1 MASSTPDFALRSPHF
16 LPPSAMTAPRH
27 DPYAALRHG
36 DFRWYVLSV
45 MAMTVATQIRGVVV
59 AWQLYA
65 LTHDP
70 LVLGL
75 IGLAEALPFI
85 ATALFAGHV
94 ADRTD
99 RRTIALGAM
108 VALLG
113 CAASL
118 LALSNHRV
126 VSARDV
132 PWFYLVIGA
141 SGIARSFLM
150 AARTALVAEL
160 VPRDHYANAT
170 AWRTSSWQ
178 LAAVVGPAVGG
189 LIYAF
194 GGPTPAYAT
203 DVTLMAVGVVTLT
216 LVRPR
221 GRPAVVEG
229 EGTIESLG
237 AGIRF
242 VFSQPILLGAISLDL
257 FSVLFGGAVALL
269 PVFAADILHVGP
281 EGLGLLRA
289 APAVGAVAM
298 SLWLAH
304 RPPLTRAGH
313 ALLLNVALF
322 GVSIIAFGLSHA
334 FWLSALLLVFNG
346 AVDTVSVVIRSTILQ
361 EWTPA
366 PLLGRV
372 AAVNSVFIGSSNEI
386 GAFESGTAAKL
397 LGTVPSVIFG
407 GLMTLGVVGVTA
419 WRVPSL
425 RRLKELRA

>member
-1 MASSTPDFALRSPHF
+1 MSASRP
-16 LPPSAMTAPRH
+16 H

-65 LTHDP
+65 ITHDP

-94 ADRTD
+94 ADTRD
-99 RRTIALGAM
+99 RRWIALLAM
-108 VALLG
+108 TALLG

-118 LALSNHRV
+118 LALTFHPGLGAS
-126 VSARDV
+126 DV
-132 PWFYLVIGA
+132 PWFYAVIGV
-141 SGIARSFLM
+141 SGVARSFLM
-150 AARTALVAEL
+150 AARTALVSEI
-160 VPRDHYANAT
+160 VPRDHYANAS

-178 LAAVVGPAVGG
+178 FAAVLGPAIGG
-189 LIYAF
+189 FLYAF
-194 GGPTPAYAT
+194 GGPRVSYAT
-203 DVTLMAVGVVTLT
+203 DVSLMTVAVLTMT

-221 GRPAVVEG
+221 GRPTGHEG
-229 EGTIESLG
+229 EGIFASLG

-242 VFSQPILLGAISLDL
+242 VFSRQILLGAISLDL
-257 FSVLFGGAVALL
+257 FAVLFGGAVALL

-281 EGLGLLRA
+281 QGLGVLRA

-298 SLWLAH
+298 SLWIAH
-304 RPPLTRAGH
+304 RPPMRRAGQ
-313 ALLLNVALF
+313 ALLLAVALF
-322 GVSIIAFGLSHA
+322 GLHSIVFGLSTS
-334 FWLSALLLVFNG
+334 FWLSVALLVFGG

-361 EWTPA
+361 EWTP
-366 PLLGRV
+366 PELMGRV

-397 LGTVPSVIFG
+397 MGTVPSVIFG

-419 WRVPSL
+419 WRVPAL
-425 RRLKELRA
+425 RELKELRAH

>member
-1 MASSTPDFALRSPHF
+1 VSDTP
-16 LPPSAMTAPRH
+16 H

-45 MAMTVATQIRGVVV
+45 MAMTIATQIRGVVV

-85 ATALFAGHV
+85 ATALFAGHT
-94 ADRTD
+94 ADRSD
-99 RRTIALGAM
+99 RRAIALIAM
-108 VALLG
+108 SALFCCAVALFGL
-113 CAASL
+113 SL
-118 LALSNHRV
+118 RGGVTRA
-126 VSARDV
+126 DV
-132 PWFYLVIGA
+132 PWFYLIIGA

-160 VPRDHYANAT
+160 VPRDHYANAS

-178 LAAVVGPAVGG
+178 LAAVLGPALGG
-189 LIYAF
+189 LLYAF
-194 GGPTPAYAT
+194 GGAVVAYAS
-203 DVTLMAVGVVTLT
+203 DVSLMALGVGTLL

-221 GRPAVVEG
+221 GRPAITEG
-229 EGTIESLG
+229 EGILDSLS
-237 AGIRF
+237 AGVRF
-242 VFSQPILLGAISLDL
+242 VFSRPILLGAISLDL

-281 EGLGLLRA
+281 QGLGLLRA
-289 APAVGAVAM
+289 APAVGAVGM

-304 RPPLTRAGH
+304 RPPLRRAGP
-313 ALLLNVALF
+313 ALLCNVALF
-322 GVSIIAFGLSHA
+322 GASIIAFGLSQT

-386 GAFESGTAAKL
+386 GAFESGAAAKL
-397 LGTVPSVIFG
+397 LGTVSSVVFG
-407 GLMTLGVVGVTA
+407 GMMTLGIVGVTA
-419 WRVPSL
+419 WRVPAL
-425 RRLKELRA
+425 RELKELRAH

>member
-1 MASSTPDFALRSPHF
+1 MTTPS
-16 LPPSAMTAPRH
+16 H

-36 DFRWYVLSV
+36 DFRWYALSL

-85 ATALFAGHV
+85 ATALFAGHT

-99 RRTIALGAM
+99 RRTVALAAM
-108 VALLG
+108 VALCV
-113 CAASL
+113 CAGALLTLSL
-118 LALSNHRV
+118 RRAV
-126 VSARDV
+126 TVADV
-132 PWFYLVIGA
+132 PWFYLVIGV

-160 VPRDHYANAT
+160 VPRDQYANAT

-178 LAAVVGPAVGG
+178 LAAVLGPAVGG
-189 LIYAF
+189 LLYAF
-194 GGPTPAYAT
+194 GGPAVAYAT
-203 DVTLMAVGVVTLT
+203 DLALMAVGVGALL

-221 GRPAVVEG
+221 GRPQVVFG
-229 EGTIESLG
+229 EGVRESLG

-289 APAVGAVAM
+289 APAVGAVGM

-304 RPPLTRAGH
+304 RPPLRRAGP
-313 ALLLNVALF
+313 ALLINVALF
-322 GVSIIAFGLSHA
+322 GVSIIAFGLSQT
-334 FWLSALLLVFNG
+334 FWLSAVLLVFNG

-361 EWTPA
+361 EWTPT

-372 AAVNSVFIGSSNEI
+372 AAVNSIFIGSSNEI
-386 GAFESGTAAKL
+386 GAFESGVAAKL
-397 LGTVPSVIFG
+397 LGVVPSVVFG
-407 GLMTLGVVGVTA
+407 GMMTLGIVGVTA
-419 WRVPSL
+419 WRVPAL
-425 RRLKELRA
+425 RKLKELRAN

>member
-1 MASSTPDFALRSPHF
+1 M
-16 LPPSAMTAPRH
+16 SATRPH

-94 ADRTD
+94 ADTRD
-99 RRTIALGAM
+99 RRWIALLSM
-108 VALLG
+108 TALLG
-113 CAASL
+113 CAGAL
-118 LALSNHRV
+118 LALTYHPALGV
-126 VSARDV
+126 AEV
-132 PWFYLVIGA
+132 PWFYAVIA
-141 SGIARSFLM
+141 VSGVARSFLM
-150 AARTALVAEL
+150 TARTALVSEI
-160 VPRDHYANAT
+160 VPRDHYANAS

-178 LAAVVGPAVGG
+178 FAAVLGPAIGG
-189 LIYAF
+189 FLYAF
-194 GGPTPAYAT
+194 GGARVSYAT
-203 DVTLMAVGVVTLT
+203 DVTLMALAVVTMT

-221 GRPAVVEG
+221 GRPTGLEG
-229 EGTIESLG
+229 EGIFASLG

-242 VFSQPILLGAISLDL
+242 VFSRQILLGAISLDL
-257 FSVLFGGAVALL
+257 FAVLFGGAVALL
-269 PVFAADILHVGP
+269 PIFAADILHVGP
-281 EGLGLLRA
+281 QGLGVLRA

-298 SLWLAH
+298 SLWIAH
-304 RPPLTRAGH
+304 RPPMQRAGR
-313 ALLLNVALF
+313 ALLIAVALF
-322 GVSIIAFGLSHA
+322 GLHIIAFGLSTS
-334 FWLSALLLVFNG
+334 FWLSVGLLIFGG

-361 EWTPA
+361 EWTP
-366 PLLGRV
+366 PELMGRV

-419 WRVPSL
+419 WRVPVL
-425 RRLKELRA
+425 RELKELRAS